1 MEELIKE
8 YIDLKIED
16 AFNFEEYNKI
26 LITCHSTR
34 IEGSTITF
42 EEADELIRNG
52 FTPGGKPIDFS
63 LAVLDHYKAL
73 EFILGKA
80 KEKCTF
86 SIEFIQ
92 EIATKVMKSTGG
104 IYNNALGVIDVSKG
118 DLRNTSV
125 RAGSAV
131 FMNHQKVKPALK
143 DLVDTINDELPR
155 QDSIEDKLKLTFYA
169 HYELVNIHPFLDGNG
184 RTSRLVMN
192 FLQKQYDLPLSTIF
206 SEDKPDY
213 YKALNSVE
221 RDEKFDKYYAFM
233 FDQYRKKLQTEIN
246 KVKNIDLGNKK
257 RGFRR

>member
-1 MEELIKE
+1 MEELIKK

-92 EIATKVMKSTGG
+92 EIAAKVMKSTGG
-104 IYNNALGVIDVSKG
+104 IYNNAIGFIAGLLAPGEVS
-118 DLRNTSV
+118 V
-125 RAGSAV
+125 AV
-131 FMNHQKVKPALK
+131 A
-143 DLVDTINDELPR
+143 I
-155 QDSIEDKLKLTFYA
+155 SCI
-169 HYELVNIHPFLDGNG
+169 
-184 RTSRLVMN
+184 
-192 FLQKQYDLPLSTIF
+192 
-206 SEDKPDY
+206 
-213 YKALNSVE
+213 
-221 RDEKFDKYYAFM
+221 
-233 FDQYRKKLQTEIN
+233 
-246 KVKNIDLGNKK
+246 
-257 RGFRR
+257 